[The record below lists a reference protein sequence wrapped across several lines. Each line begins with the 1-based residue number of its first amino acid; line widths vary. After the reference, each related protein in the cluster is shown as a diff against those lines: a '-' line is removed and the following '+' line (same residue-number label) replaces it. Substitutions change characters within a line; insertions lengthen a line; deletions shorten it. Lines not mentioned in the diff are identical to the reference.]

1 MKCLTP
7 ATPRKSRLE
16 ESSAILSDQAAARPA
31 IVRIPALIK
40 RNIALFA
47 LSQSFT
53 GAGMSFAYGL
63 GPLMVVGL
71 TGSASLAGLSVS
83 LIGLS
88 RFVVSYPVG
97 KITDTYGRKPGILLG
112 LVLALIGSVT
122 LGLSQTVQSIAVFV
136 AGLLIF
142 AMGMNAAQQLRV
154 AATDMF
160 LPHMRA
166 QALGYIAMGSLAG
179 LAISPLVVYGSEH
192 FAHQVAI
199 NALSLPWFFLPLLI
213 LVGMVLISFIHPD
226 PKEIGQNL
234 QRYYEGYVP
243 PPRLS
248 EADRPDFRAAAL
260 FVHRPIRMAIIAN
273 CAAQGN
279 MSIVMVLTSLV
290 LAHHGHG
297 IGAIAASHTFHTA
310 GMFAFTVPLGKL
322 ADRIGYEKVMFP
334 GVAVALAG
342 AVLVTFTDFYASITL
357 GTFLV
362 GIGWAA
368 ANVASTALIANHTET
383 AERGRAIG
391 VNDSF
396 SGGMTVVAALA
407 TGPLIEWQGLP
418 AAGIAAVI
426 IAIVPLALA
435 MAARKDDIG

>member
-1 MKCLTP
+1 MTFLKKVQTI
-7 ATPRKSRLE
+7 SID
-16 ESSAILSDQAAARPA
+16 ESIARPA

-40 RNIALFA
+40 RNITLFA

-88 RFVVSYPVG
+88 RFLVSYPVG

-122 LGLSQTVQSIAVFV
+122 LGLSQTFQSLALFV
-136 AGLLIF
+136 GGLLIF

-166 QALGYIAMGSLAG
+166 RALGYIAMGSMAG
-179 LAISPLVVYGSEH
+179 LVIAPLVVSASEA
-192 FAHQVAI
+192 FASNIGA
-199 NALSLPWFFLPLLI
+199 NALSLPWLFLPVLI
-213 LVGMVLISFIHPD
+213 LMGMSLIAFIHPD
-226 PKEIGQNL
+226 PKYIGENL
-234 QRYYEGYVP
+234 QLYYEGYVP
-243 PPRLS
+243 PPRLFGKDAS
-248 EADRPDFRAAAL
+248 VFRVKTLLA
-260 FVHRPIRMAIIAN
+260 HRPTLLAIVAN
-273 CAAQGN
+273 SAAQGN

-310 GMFAFTVPLGKL
+310 GMFAFTIPLGKL
-322 ADRIGYEKVMFP
+322 ADRVGYSKVMLP

-342 AVLVTFTDFYASITL
+342 AALVTFTDHYALITL

-368 ANVASTALIANHTET
+368 TNVASTALIANQTET
-383 AERGRAIG
+383 AQRGRAIG

-396 SGGMTVVAALA
+396 AGGMTVAAALA
-407 TGPLIEWQGLP
+407 TGPLIEAYGLP
-418 AAGIAAVI
+418 AAGVAAVL
-426 IAIVPLALA
+426 IAVVPLALSLLPK
-435 MAARKDDIG
+435 RYWPVH

>member
-1 MKCLTP
+1 
-7 ATPRKSRLE
+7 
-16 ESSAILSDQAAARPA
+16 
-31 IVRIPALIK
+31 
-40 RNIALFA
+40 
-47 LSQSFT
+47 
-53 GAGMSFAYGL
+53 MSFAYGL

-71 TGSASLAGLSVS
+71 TGSASLAGLSVI

-88 RFVVSYPVG
+88 RFLVSYPVG

-122 LGLSQTVQSIAVFV
+122 LGLSQTFQSLALFV
-136 AGLLIF
+136 GGLLIF

-166 QALGYIAMGSLAG
+166 RALGYIAMGSMAG
-179 LAISPLVVYGSEH
+179 LVVAPLVVSASET
-192 FAHQVAI
+192 FASNIGA
-199 NALSLPWFFLPLLI
+199 NALSLPWLFLPVLI
-213 LVGMVLISFIHPD
+213 LMGMSLIAFIHPD
-226 PKEIGQNL
+226 PKYIGENL
-234 QRYYEGYVP
+234 QLYYEGYVP
-243 PPRLS
+243 PPRS
-248 EADRPDFRAAAL
+248 SGKDASVFRVRTLLA
-260 FVHRPIRMAIIAN
+260 HRPTLLAIVAN
-273 CAAQGN
+273 SAAQGN

-310 GMFAFTVPLGKL
+310 GMFAFTIPLGKL
-322 ADRIGYEKVMFP
+322 ADRVGYSKVMLP

-342 AVLVTFTDFYASITL
+342 AALVTFTDHYALITL

-368 ANVASTALIANHTET
+368 TNVASTALIANQTET
-383 AERGRAIG
+383 AQRGRAIG

-396 SGGMTVVAALA
+396 AGGMTVAAALA
-407 TGPLIEWQGLP
+407 TGPLIQTYGLP
-418 AAGIAAVI
+418 AAGVAAVL
-426 IAIVPLALA
+426 IAVVPLALSLLPQ
-435 MAARKDDIG
+435 RYWPVQG

>member
-1 MKCLTP
+1 MAVLTDP
-7 ATPRKSRLE
+7 SVT
-16 ESSAILSDQAAARPA
+16 RPA

-40 RNIALFA
+40 RNTALFA

-53 GAGMSFAYGL
+53 GAGMQFAYGL
-63 GPLMVVGL
+63 GPLMVIGL
-71 TGSASLAGLSVS
+71 TGSAGLAGLSVS

-88 RFVVSYPVG
+88 RFLVSYPIG
-97 KITDTYGRKPGILLG
+97 KITDTYGRKPGIFLG
-112 LVLALIGSVT
+112 LVLALAGSVV
-122 LGLSQTVQSIAVFV
+122 LGVSLTFQSPAFFV
-136 AGLLIF
+136 AGMLVF

-166 QALGYIAMGSLAG
+166 RALGYIAMGSMAG
-179 LAISPLVVYGSEH
+179 LVISPLVVSGSEI
-192 FAHQVAI
+192 FAPGLGIDPLA
-199 NALSLPWFFLPLLI
+199 LPWFILPVLI
-213 LVGMVLISFIHPD
+213 LVGMALIGFIHPD

-234 QRYYEGYVP
+234 HRYYEGYVP
-243 PPRLS
+243 PPRPVVANPS
-248 EADRPDFRAAAL
+248 AFRVTTL
-260 FVHRPIRMAIIAN
+260 LRHRPTRLAIVAN

-310 GMFAFTVPLGKL
+310 GMFAFTIPLGKL
-322 ADRIGYEKVMFP
+322 ADRIGYERVMIP

-342 AVLVTFTDFYASITL
+342 AGLVTFADFFWSITL

-368 ANVASTALIANHTET
+368 ANVAATALIANQVET

-391 VNDSF
+391 INDSCA
-396 SGGMTVVAALA
+396 GGMSVVAALI
-407 TGPLIEWQGLP
+407 TGPLIEWNGLP
-418 AAGIAAVI
+418 AAGIAAVV
-426 IAIVPLALA
+426 IALVPLA
-435 MAARKDDIG
+435 MALMPAKAKPIR

>member
-1 MKCLTP
+1 
-7 ATPRKSRLE
+7 
-16 ESSAILSDQAAARPA
+16 
-31 IVRIPALIK
+31 
-40 RNIALFA
+40 
-47 LSQSFT
+47 
-53 GAGMSFAYGL
+53 MSFAYGL
-63 GPLMVVGL
+63 GPLMVIGL

-88 RFVVSYPVG
+88 RFLVSYPVG

-122 LGLSQTVQSIAVFV
+122 LGLSQTFQSLALFV
-136 AGLLIF
+136 VGLLVF

-166 QALGYIAMGSLAG
+166 RALGYIAMGSMAG
-179 LAISPLVVYGSEH
+179 LVIAPLIVSASET
-192 FAHQVAI
+192 FASNIGA
-199 NALSLPWFFLPLLI
+199 NALSLPWFFLPVLI
-213 LVGMVLISFIHPD
+213 LMGMSLIAFIHPD
-226 PKEIGQNL
+226 PKYIGENL
-234 QRYYEGYVP
+234 QLYYEGYVP
-243 PPRLS
+243 PR
-248 EADRPDFRAAAL
+248 RPFGKDASAFRVKTLLA
-260 FVHRPIRMAIIAN
+260 HRPTLLAIVAN
-273 CAAQGN
+273 SAAQGN

-310 GMFAFTVPLGKL
+310 GMFAFTIPLGKL
-322 ADRIGYEKVMFP
+322 ADRVGYSKVMLP

-342 AVLVTFTDFYASITL
+342 AALVTFTDHYALITL

-368 ANVASTALIANHTET
+368 TNVASTALIANQTET
-383 AERGRAIG
+383 AQRGRAIG

-396 SGGMTVVAALA
+396 AGGMTVAAALA
-407 TGPLIEWQGLP
+407 TGPLIEAYSLP
-418 AAGIAAVI
+418 AAGVAAVL
-426 IAIVPLALA
+426 IAVVPLALSLLPK
-435 MAARKDDIG
+435 RYWPVH

>member
-1 MKCLTP
+1 MTILT
-7 ATPRKSRLE
+7 
-16 ESSAILSDQAAARPA
+16 DQASARPA

-40 RNIALFA
+40 RNVALFA

-53 GAGMSFAYGL
+53 GAGMQFAYGL
-63 GPLMVVGL
+63 GPLMVIGL

-83 LIGLS
+83 LIGFS
-88 RFVVSYPVG
+88 RFVVSYPIG
-97 KITDTYGRKPGILLG
+97 KITDAYGRKPGILLG
-112 LVLALIGSVT
+112 LVLALVGSLILGASLT
-122 LGLSQTVQSIAVFV
+122 LQSAALFV
-136 AGLLIF
+136 VGMLVF

-166 QALGYIAMGSLAG
+166 QALGYIAMGSLVG
-179 LAISPLVVYGSEH
+179 LVISPVVVYGSEL
-192 FAHQVAI
+192 FAPRVHMDP
-199 NALSLPWFFLPLLI
+199 LSLPWFVLPLLI
-213 LVGMVLISFIHPD
+213 VAGMSLIGFIHPD
-226 PKEIGQNL
+226 PKEIGKDL
-234 QRYYEGYVP
+234 SRYYEGYIP
-243 PPRLS
+243 PPQPS
-248 EADRPDFRAAAL
+248 TGSAAGFSATAL
-260 FVHRPIRMAIIAN
+260 LRHRPTLLAIVAN
-273 CAAQGN
+273 SAAQGN

-310 GMFAFTVPLGKL
+310 GMFAFTIPLGKL
-322 ADRIGYEKVMFP
+322 ADRFGHGKVMFP

-342 AVLVTFTDFYASITL
+342 AVLVTFTDFYLSITL

-383 AERGRAIG
+383 AVRGRAIG
-391 VNDSF
+391 INDSF
-396 SGGMTVVAALA
+396 AGAMSVVAALA

-418 AAGIAAVI
+418 AAGVAAVV
-426 IAIVPLALA
+426 IAVVPLA
-435 MAARKDDIG
+435 MAATKLKKPLD

>member
-1 MKCLTP
+1 MTVV
-7 ATPRKSRLE
+7 A
-16 ESSAILSDQAAARPA
+16 DQAAGQPA

-40 RNIALFA
+40 RNITLFA

-63 GPLMVVGL
+63 GPLMVIGL

-88 RFVVSYPVG
+88 RFLASYPIG

-112 LVLALIGSVT
+112 LVLALVGSIL
-122 LGLSQTVQSIAVFV
+122 LGLSLTFHSLGVFV
-136 AGLLIF
+136 AGLLVF

-160 LPHMRA
+160 LPHMRGR
-166 QALGYIAMGSLAG
+166 ALGYIAMGSMAG
-179 LAISPLVVYGSEH
+179 LVISPLVVFGSER
-192 FAHQVAI
+192 FADGIGI
-199 NALSLPWFFLPLLI
+199 NPLSLPWFVLPLLI
-213 LVGMVLISFIHPD
+213 MAGMSLIGFIHPD

-234 QRYYEGYVP
+234 HLYYEGYVP
-243 PPRLS
+243 PPRAAV
-248 EADRPDFRAAAL
+248 EDRSAFRARML
-260 FVHRPIRMAIIAN
+260 FRHRPIRLAIVAN

-310 GMFAFTVPLGKL
+310 GMFAFTIPLGKL
-322 ADRIGYEKVMFP
+322 ADRIGYGKVMFP
-334 GVAVALAG
+334 GVAVALIGAG
-342 AVLVTFTDFYASITL
+342 LVTFTAFFWSITL

-368 ANVASTALIANHTET
+368 ANVAATALIANHTET
-383 AERGRAIG
+383 AQRGRAIG

-396 SGGMTVVAALA
+396 SGAMTVVAALM

-426 IAIVPLALA
+426 IAMVPLA
-435 MAARKDDIG
+435 MAATAMKKSLG